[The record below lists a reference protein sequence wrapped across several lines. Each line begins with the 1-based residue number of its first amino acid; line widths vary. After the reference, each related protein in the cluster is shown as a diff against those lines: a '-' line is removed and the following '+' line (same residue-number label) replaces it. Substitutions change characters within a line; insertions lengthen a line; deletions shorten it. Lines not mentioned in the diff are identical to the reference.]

1 MSYAFVSE
9 AHVSI
14 GSVPVGVD
22 VRRGQAQ
29 INISN
34 VDVVEGDVVHMKY
47 YLNDIP
53 KGVYGVVTFADM
65 DGVIPYFTFSFDEEV
80 YELYDDVSVFDFI
93 NLDIYR
99 THTYTKV
106 SYYSLDAEIFRANY
120 SKELKSYNTSLDY
133 TISINS
139 EGREFFGSFKEVVT
153 ADKLIFADYCK
164 NYAYGVS
171 LTEDSY
177 ANRKNK
183 FRKSVNFNVALR

>member
-9 AHVSI
+9 AYVSI
-14 GSVPVGVD
+14 GFVPVGVD
-22 VRRGQAQ
+22 VRKGQAQ

-53 KGVYGVVTFADM
+53 KGVYGIVTFVDM
-65 DGVIPYFTFSFDEEV
+65 DGVIPFFTFSFDEEV
-80 YELYDDVSVFDFI
+80 YELYDDVSVSDFI

-139 EGREFFGSFKEVVT
+139 EGREFFRSFKEVVT

-177 ANRKNK
+177 TNRKNK